1 MMKLYWRS
9 KRLTAN
15 ITGSKGEDAMGRF
28 LNIGNKNFAEFS
40 KTQYFVDKSRLI
52 NKLIKKDITEKFVCN
67 SRARRFG
74 KSLESIYNQTGER
87 FVIIFDE
94 WDYPIR
100 ELDESSPDRLAYTE
114 MLRGLFKNNAAKSYV
129 RLAYLTGIMPIVRI
143 KGQSAVNNFMEYT
156 MTNPMDLAQ
165 DIGFTEEE
173 VFSLCKRFN
182 VDFEQMKEWYNGYD
196 LNGTAMYNPLSV
208 VRAISAKRF
217 GQYWTVTGTYGALI
231 HLGYFAY
238 DADAR
243 EAYVPNKEIQ
253 EVFYQ
258 YMENN
263 ESDNLSRFIRVSE
276 KILNAVMERDAEET
290 ARQIQN
296 VHNDFISGIEY
307 NDENSLVC
315 TITIALISAFRYYH
329 KPIRE
334 FPCGRGFADIV
345 YLPLQTQPNRPVL
358 VVELKWN
365 KSAQTAIAQIKKKQ
379 YPESLREYSGDILLV
394 GIDYD
399 KKTKEHYC
407 VIESLGL

>member
-1 MMKLYWRS
+1 MKDTL
-9 KRLTAN
+9 
-15 ITGSKGEDAMGRF
+15 F
-28 LNIGNKNFAEFS
+28 LENMNAYDTI
-40 KTQYFVDKSRLI
+40 FVDIQACFKEAEEIMAAPNQYIRSGLI
-52 NKLIKKDITEKFVCN
+52 NELKAAYPNFVSKKM
-67 SRARRFG
+67 ALAAA
-74 KSLESIYNQTGER
+74 LESIYNQTGER

-156 MTNPMDLAQ
+156 MTNPMD
-165 DIGFTEEE
+165 
-173 VFSLCKRFN
+173 
-182 VDFEQMKEWYNGYD
+182 
-196 LNGTAMYNPLSV
+196 YNPLSV
-208 VRAISAKRF
+208 VRVISAKRF
-217 GQYWTVTGTYGALI
+217 GQYWTVTGTYGDIDDLINKNFDGLRVDIIRMLSGNRIPVNVSNGKNDLQFFKSKSEVITALI

-258 YMENN
+258 YMVNN
-263 ESDNLSRFIRVSE
+263 ESDNLSRFIKVSE

>member
-1 MMKLYWRS
+1 MKDTL
-9 KRLTAN
+9 
-15 ITGSKGEDAMGRF
+15 F
-28 LNIGNKNFAEFS
+28 LENMNAYDTI
-40 KTQYFVDKSRLI
+40 FVDIQACFKEAEEIMAAPNQYIRSGLI
-52 NKLIKKDITEKFVCN
+52 NELKAAYPKFV
-67 SRARRFG
+67 SKKMALAAA
-74 KSLESIYNQTGER
+74 LESIYNQTGER

-156 MTNPMDLAQ
+156 MTNLMD
-165 DIGFTEEE
+165 
-173 VFSLCKRFN
+173 
-182 VDFEQMKEWYNGYD
+182 
-196 LNGTAMYNPLSV
+196 YNPLSV
-208 VRAISAKRF
+208 VRVISAKRF
-217 GQYWTVTGTYGALI
+217 VQYWTVTGTYGDIDDLTNKNFDGLRVDIIRMLSGNRIPVNVSNGKNDLQFFKSKSEVITALI

-258 YMENN
+258 YMVNN
-263 ESDNLSRFIRVSE
+263 ESDNLSRFIKVSE

-334 FPCGRGFADIV
+334 FPCGRGFTDIV

>member
-1 MMKLYWRS
+1 MAL
-9 KRLTAN
+9 A
-15 ITGSKGEDAMGRF
+15 A
-28 LNIGNKNFAEFS
+28 A
-40 KTQYFVDKSRLI
+40 
-52 NKLIKKDITEKFVCN
+52 
-67 SRARRFG
+67 
-74 KSLESIYNQTGER
+74 LESIYNQTGER

-156 MTNPMDLAQ
+156 MTNPMD
-165 DIGFTEEE
+165 
-173 VFSLCKRFN
+173 
-182 VDFEQMKEWYNGYD
+182 
-196 LNGTAMYNPLSV
+196 YNPLSV
-208 VRAISAKRF
+208 VRVISAKRF
-217 GQYWTVTGTYGALI
+217 GQYWTVTGTYGDIDDLINKNFDGLRVDIIRMLSGNRIPVNVSNGKNDLQFFKSKSEVITALI

-258 YMENN
+258 YMVNN
-263 ESDNLSRFIRVSE
+263 ESDNLSRFIKVSE

>member
-1 MMKLYWRS
+1 MKDTL
-9 KRLTAN
+9 
-15 ITGSKGEDAMGRF
+15 F
-28 LNIGNKNFAEFS
+28 LENMNAYDTI
-40 KTQYFVDKSRLI
+40 FVDIQACFKEAEEIMAAPNQYIRSGLI
-52 NKLIKKDITEKFVCN
+52 NELKAAYPKFV
-67 SRARRFG
+67 SKKMALAAA
-74 KSLESIYNQTGER
+74 LESIYNQTGER

-156 MTNPMDLAQ
+156 MTNPMD
-165 DIGFTEEE
+165 
-173 VFSLCKRFN
+173 
-182 VDFEQMKEWYNGYD
+182 
-196 LNGTAMYNPLSV
+196 YNPLSV
-208 VRAISAKRF
+208 VRVISAKRF
-217 GQYWTVTGTYGALI
+217 GQYWTVTGTYGDIDDLINKNFDGLRVDIIRMLSGNRIPVNVSNGKNDLQFFKSKSEVITALI

-258 YMENN
+258 YMVNN
-263 ESDNLSRFIRVSE
+263 ESDNLSRFIKVSE

-379 YPESLREYSGDILLV
+379 YPESLREYLGDILLV

>member
-1 MMKLYWRS
+1 MKDTL
-9 KRLTAN
+9 
-15 ITGSKGEDAMGRF
+15 F
-28 LNIGNKNFAEFS
+28 LENMNAYDTI
-40 KTQYFVDKSRLI
+40 FVDIQACFKEAEEIMAAPNQYIRSGLI
-52 NKLIKKDITEKFVCN
+52 NELKAAYPKFV
-67 SRARRFG
+67 SKKMALAAA
-74 KSLESIYNQTGER
+74 LESIYNQTGER

-156 MTNPMDLAQ
+156 MTNPMD
-165 DIGFTEEE
+165 
-173 VFSLCKRFN
+173 
-182 VDFEQMKEWYNGYD
+182 
-196 LNGTAMYNPLSV
+196 YNPLSV

-217 GQYWTVTGTYGALI
+217 GQYWTVTGTYGDIDDLINKNFDGLRVDIIRMLSGNRIPVNVSNGKNDLQFFKSKSEVITALI

-258 YMENN
+258 YMVNN

>member
-1 MMKLYWRS
+1 MKDTL
-9 KRLTAN
+9 
-15 ITGSKGEDAMGRF
+15 F
-28 LNIGNKNFAEFS
+28 LENMNAYDTI
-40 KTQYFVDKSRLI
+40 FVDIQACFKEAEEIMAAPNQYIRSGLI
-52 NKLIKKDITEKFVCN
+52 NELKAAYPKFV
-67 SRARRFG
+67 SKKMALAAA
-74 KSLESIYNQTGER
+74 LESIYNQTGER

-129 RLAYLTGIMPIVRI
+129 RLSYLTGIMPIVRI
-143 KGQSAVNNFMEYT
+143 KGQTAVNNFMEYT
-156 MTNPMDLAQ
+156 MTNPMD
-165 DIGFTEEE
+165 
-173 VFSLCKRFN
+173 
-182 VDFEQMKEWYNGYD
+182 
-196 LNGTAMYNPLSV
+196 YNPLSV

-217 GQYWTVTGTYGALI
+217 GQYWTVTGTYGNIDDLINKNFDGLRADIIRMLSGNRIPVNVSNGKNDLQFFKSKSEVITALI

>member
-1 MMKLYWRS
+1 MKDTL
-9 KRLTAN
+9 
-15 ITGSKGEDAMGRF
+15 F
-28 LNIGNKNFAEFS
+28 LENMNAYDTI
-40 KTQYFVDKSRLI
+40 FVDIQACFKEAEEIMAAPNQYIRSGLI
-52 NKLIKKDITEKFVCN
+52 NELKAAYPKFV
-67 SRARRFG
+67 SKKMALAAA
-74 KSLESIYNQTGER
+74 LESIYNQTGER

-143 KGQSAVNNFMEYT
+143 KGQSAVNNFREYT
-156 MTNPMDLAQ
+156 MTNPMD
-165 DIGFTEEE
+165 
-173 VFSLCKRFN
+173 
-182 VDFEQMKEWYNGYD
+182 
-196 LNGTAMYNPLSV
+196 YNPLSV
-208 VRAISAKRF
+208 VRVISAKRF
-217 GQYWTVTGTYGALI
+217 GQYWTVTGTYGDIDDLINKNFDGLRVDIIRMLSGNRIPVNVSNGKNDLQFFKSKSEVITALI

-258 YMENN
+258 YMVNN
-263 ESDNLSRFIRVSE
+263 ESDNLSRFIKVSE

>member
-1 MMKLYWRS
+1 MAAPNQYIRS
-9 KRLTAN
+9 
-15 ITGSKGEDAMGRF
+15 G
-28 LNIGNKNFAEFS
+28 
-40 KTQYFVDKSRLI
+40 LI
-52 NKLIKKDITEKFVCN
+52 NELKAAYPKFV
-67 SRARRFG
+67 SKKMALAAA
-74 KSLESIYNQTGER
+74 LESIYNQTGER

-156 MTNPMDLAQ
+156 MTNPMD
-165 DIGFTEEE
+165 
-173 VFSLCKRFN
+173 
-182 VDFEQMKEWYNGYD
+182 
-196 LNGTAMYNPLSV
+196 YNPLSV
-208 VRAISAKRF
+208 VRVISAKRF
-217 GQYWTVTGTYGALI
+217 GQYWTVTGTYGDIDDLINKNFDGLRVDIIRMLSGNRIPVNVSNGKNDLQFFKSKSEVITALI

-258 YMENN
+258 YMVNN
-263 ESDNLSRFIRVSE
+263 ESDNLSRFIKVSE

>member
-1 MMKLYWRS
+1 MKDTL
-9 KRLTAN
+9 
-15 ITGSKGEDAMGRF
+15 F
-28 LNIGNKNFAEFS
+28 LENMNAYDTI
-40 KTQYFVDKSRLI
+40 FVDIQACFKEAEEIMAAPNQYIRSGLI
-52 NKLIKKDITEKFVCN
+52 NELKAAYPKFV
-67 SRARRFG
+67 SKKMALAAA
-74 KSLESIYNQTGER
+74 LESIYNQTGER

-156 MTNPMDLAQ
+156 MTNPMD
-165 DIGFTEEE
+165 
-173 VFSLCKRFN
+173 
-182 VDFEQMKEWYNGYD
+182 
-196 LNGTAMYNPLSV
+196 YNPLSV
-208 VRAISAKRF
+208 VRVISAKRF
-217 GQYWTVTGTYGALI
+217 GQYWTVTGTYGDIDDLINKNFDGLRVDIIRMLSGNRIPVNVSNGKNDLQFFKSKSEVITALI